1 MFDELYPEAA
11 DLALKTKINRPPTAP
26 KAPEFS
32 TWGMFRGLGTG
43 LPAGAAQ
50 AMASTGEMLG
60 AFGTTLATTGGSAGG
75 MFQLPTEA
83 EQKQSLEA
91 TDKLIKGDELFAGGE
106 VTRSFRNAAEGYKPD
121 PTTTHTAEQVV
132 FNFARVG
139 GKAITAAMTMGN
151 VPGAIVAGAEEG
163 FTQAEELKQQGVDIG
178 TRTKVGA
185 VTAVTNAVGFAL
197 PVAGKT
203 WLQTAGLVAVGGPG
217 TFVTQQAATKAILE
231 NANYADL
238 AKQYDPTDTLGL
250 AMSVLLPGA
259 FGALAMRG
267 AAKSV
272 KAKGVPPDTAPVPD
286 APTAPKDYPDADL
299 VDAARVSLVRQHM
312 DAANPMPD
320 NVETAGAHNA
330 AYSQA
335 LDQVAAGERVAVT
348 DVAPSIAP
356 VAGKATDTPNFKAWF
371 GDSKVVDDTGAPM
384 VLYHGTGSNFDE
396 ISPSAGTANSDAG
409 FYVSPSPSE
418 AGKYAAFSE
427 GSQNIVPV
435 FASIKNPY
443 FALTKSEISTGEN
456 GQMTVKDWGKLRAAG
471 FDGVAIGITKDEF
484 LSGARK
490 LSDASELAVLN
501 GRQIKSAIGNS
512 GKFDPN
518 SASLTDNPIADWGAG
533 LNRAL
538 EDMAAAGERVAAKA
552 AEEIGARIDAAKQA
566 DFVEVVA
573 KPNSDFVQAKS
584 DAGLVGGH
592 VRDGALHITTAE
604 VDPAYRGQGE
614 GIKLYTALVDDALAK
629 GQRVFSDSTVEA
641 SAVRMYEALQRRGYE
656 VKRLE
661 GGSLEDGAA
670 YGKGAKEPAFEVVG
684 KTEPKPK
691 SDPPVYADTR
701 GGPDRFHG
709 TGKPIPALSDY
720 YALAGDSRN
729 IYGQGFYTTD
739 AVDISA
745 GYMRKG
751 GKNSTLY
758 KVTESD
764 VKMYD
769 MEAPIT
775 PEMEGILKSAMGDSY
790 PTANYE
796 SGAPLKNLRDVYD
809 EYRRQSRYEGLSRDD
824 VQEVFDSIRANLEAQ
839 GYRGFSHV
847 GGALTGKQAHAVKIF
862 WFPESDVQI
871 KPASIADYVQN
882 KPQALADTAQAATK
896 TVADQTP
903 DLATFMTAKGLDA
916 PAAPVE
922 PKAANGNAFIAWLKD
937 AGGVAWS
944 QKTDIVG
951 ERGVRGNYAGIFTK
965 KGQNLDTLVES
976 AVQAGYLTRADLEAS
991 GDVGGTRALSELIR
1005 RATTGEKIA
1014 TVENADA
1021 SRIAQGQAR
1030 AAMDAVDDMERELRA
1045 LGVDPSAARGNADA
1059 LGAYLAEHRTAL
1071 VNKKLAEIDAE
1082 TKAERIA
1089 TGEAYNLSPKQIDAQ
1104 TRIALAG
1111 ELDEN
1116 AMHQAAMVARD
1127 EVDFL
1132 NRVEEIIN
1140 NAPGSRKTI
1149 QSSQGSAADASI
1161 PARDG
1166 QAAADATTSASGFN
1180 PAALAADAA
1189 RFLEGGKSA
1198 AQVIGEMEVSGAKAS
1213 PEMQN
1218 MLIGVAEFGGRI
1230 NELADQVSAL
1240 KAQRGAG
1247 TKPFEL
1253 VAQAVENMR
1262 TGTKVEAPKPKTPT
1276 EARFADLQARNP
1288 DVMDKPMQFDV
1299 DENGN
1304 AAGPA
1309 TTAREYLE
1317 RIQREADQDT
1327 ADASLIEVAA
1337 NCFLSGGM

>member
-272 KAKGVPPDTAPVPD
+272 KAKGVPPDTAPAPDAAPVPD
-286 APTAPKDYPDADL
+286 APTAPMDYPDADL

-335 LDQVAAGERVAVT
+335 LDQVAAGERVAVA
-348 DVAPSIAP
+348 DVAPKVEQNLLEWGARETAKNGEFVKADYKLTDSQPIYQMREMSPADLYLPELDSSGKLQPEKRGYLPGYIERAKAGEIPPAITAIEMEDGRIRVVDGHRRAMAAKEAGNTIRVLVSPLIDTPAGKVEATAENIANNP
-356 VAGKATDTPNFKAWF
+356 IAGKATDTPNFKAWF

-384 VLYHGTGSNFDE
+384 VLYHGTPSPGFDNFDLA
-396 ISPSAGTANSDAG
+396 SAGRNTGNDAADVALHFTDRTQTANYYADIGGPNGAVMPV
-409 FYVSPSPSE
+409 YV
-418 AGKYAAFSE
+418 AL
-427 GSQNIVPV
+427 
-435 FASIKNPY
+435 KNPMQI
-443 FALTKSEISTGEN
+443 AETVINRSDIEVAKAAGHDGIISTTDKGREF
-456 GQMTVKDWGKLRAAG
+456 VA
-471 FDGVAIGITKDEF
+471 FDPK
-484 LSGARK
+484 
-490 LSDASELAVLN
+490 
-501 GRQIKSAIGNS
+501 QIKSAIGNS

-533 LNRAL
+533 LTKAL
-538 EDMAAAGERVAAKA
+538 DDMAARVETMRAEVTAMADEIPPQVVENMATKPQPKSDPPVYSDTRGGPDRFHGTGKPIPALSDYYALAGDSRNIYGQGFYTTDAVDISAGYMRKGGKNSTLYKVTESDVKMYDMEAPITPEMEGILKSAMGDSYPEANYESGAPLKNLRDVYDEYRRQSSYEGLSRDDVQEVFDSIRANLEAQGYRGFSHVGGALTGKQAHAVKIFWFPESDVQIKPASIADYVQNKPQAPADTAQAAIKTVA
-552 AEEIGARIDAAKQA
+552 EIPKVSDFMAKQA

-684 KTEPKPK
+684 KTEPKP
-691 SDPPVYADTR
+691 
-701 GGPDRFHG
+701 
-709 TGKPIPALSDY
+709 
-720 YALAGDSRN
+720 
-729 IYGQGFYTTD
+729 
-739 AVDISA
+739 
-745 GYMRKG
+745 
-751 GKNSTLY
+751 
-758 KVTESD
+758 
-764 VKMYD
+764 
-769 MEAPIT
+769 AP
-775 PEMEGILKSAMGDSY
+775 
-790 PTANYE
+790 
-796 SGAPLKNLRDVYD
+796 
-809 EYRRQSRYEGLSRDD
+809 
-824 VQEVFDSIRANLEAQ
+824 
-839 GYRGFSHV
+839 
-847 GGALTGKQAHAVKIF
+847 
-862 WFPESDVQI
+862 
-871 KPASIADYVQN
+871 
-882 KPQALADTAQAATK
+882 ALADTAQAATDLIASRK
-896 TVADQTP
+896 PASWVIREKETGAVIMETFDQKKV
-903 DLATFMTAKGLDA
+903 DALNTAKYEAVPILDYL
-916 PAAPVE
+916 VGI
-922 PKAANGNAFIAWLKD
+922 NGQMKPP
-937 AGGVAWS
+937 
-944 QKTDIVG
+944 
-951 ERGVRGNYAGIFTK
+951 
-965 KGQNLDTLVES
+965 
-976 AVQAGYLTRADLEAS
+976 
-991 GDVGGTRALSELIR
+991 
-1005 RATTGEKIA
+1005 
-1014 TVENADA
+1014 
-1021 SRIAQGQAR
+1021 
-1030 AAMDAVDDMERELRA
+1030 
-1045 LGVDPSAARGNADA
+1045 VDPN
-1059 LGAYLAEHRTAL
+1059 
-1071 VNKKLAEIDAE
+1071 
-1082 TKAERIA
+1082 
-1089 TGEAYNLSPKQIDAQ
+1089 
-1104 TRIALAG
+1104 
-1111 ELDEN
+1111 
-1116 AMHQAAMVARD
+1116 
-1127 EVDFL
+1127 
-1132 NRVEEIIN
+1132 
-1140 NAPGSRKTI
+1140 
-1149 QSSQGSAADASI
+1149 
-1161 PARDG
+1161 
-1166 QAAADATTSASGFN
+1166 GFN
-1180 PAALAADAA
+1180 PATLASEAS
-1189 RFLEGGKSA
+1189 RLLTGGKSA
-1198 AQVIGEMEVSGAKAS
+1198 AQVIGELEVSGSKVS
-1213 PEMQN
+1213 PELQN

>member
-11 DLALKTKINRPPTAP
+11 DLALKTKVNRPPTAP

-250 AMSVLLPGA
+250 AMSVLLPGS

-286 APTAPKDYPDADL
+286 APAAPKDYPDADL

-335 LDQVAAGERVAVT
+335 LDQVAAGERVSV
-348 DVAPSIAP
+348 DVPE
-356 VAGKATDTPNFKAWF
+356 V
-371 GDSKVVDDTGAPM
+371 
-384 VLYHGTGSNFDE
+384 
-396 ISPSAGTANSDAG
+396 
-409 FYVSPSPSE
+409 
-418 AGKYAAFSE
+418 
-427 GSQNIVPV
+427 
-435 FASIKNPY
+435 
-443 FALTKSEISTGEN
+443 
-456 GQMTVKDWGKLRAAG
+456 
-471 FDGVAIGITKDEF
+471 
-484 LSGARK
+484 
-490 LSDASELAVLN
+490 
-501 GRQIKSAIGNS
+501 
-512 GKFDPN
+512 
-518 SASLTDNPIADWGAG
+518 
-533 LNRAL
+533 
-538 EDMAAAGERVAAKA
+538 VAAKA

-614 GIKLYTALVDDALAK
+614 GIKLYIALVDDALAK

-684 KTEPKPK
+684 KT
-691 SDPPVYADTR
+691 
-701 GGPDRFHG
+701 
-709 TGKPIPALSDY
+709 I
-720 YALAGDSRN
+720 
-729 IYGQGFYTTD
+729 
-739 AVDISA
+739 
-745 GYMRKG
+745 
-751 GKNSTLY
+751 
-758 KVTESD
+758 
-764 VKMYD
+764 
-769 MEAPIT
+769 
-775 PEMEGILKSAMGDSY
+775 EG
-790 PTANYE
+790 
-796 SGAPLKNLRDVYD
+796 R
-809 EYRRQSRYEGLSRDD
+809 
-824 VQEVFDSIRANLEAQ
+824 
-839 GYRGFSHV
+839 
-847 GGALTGKQAHAVKIF
+847 
-862 WFPESDVQI
+862 
-871 KPASIADYVQN
+871 
-882 KPQALADTAQAATK
+882 
-896 TVADQTP
+896 
-903 DLATFMTAKGLDA
+903 
-916 PAAPVE
+916 
-922 PKAANGNAFIAWLKD
+922 
-937 AGGVAWS
+937 
-944 QKTDIVG
+944 
-951 ERGVRGNYAGIFTK
+951 
-965 KGQNLDTLVES
+965 
-976 AVQAGYLTRADLEAS
+976 
-991 GDVGGTRALSELIR
+991 
-1005 RATTGEKIA
+1005 
-1014 TVENADA
+1014 
-1021 SRIAQGQAR
+1021 
-1030 AAMDAVDDMERELRA
+1030 
-1045 LGVDPSAARGNADA
+1045 
-1059 LGAYLAEHRTAL
+1059 
-1071 VNKKLAEIDAE
+1071 
-1082 TKAERIA
+1082 
-1089 TGEAYNLSPKQIDAQ
+1089 
-1104 TRIALAG
+1104 
-1111 ELDEN
+1111 
-1116 AMHQAAMVARD
+1116 
-1127 EVDFL
+1127 
-1132 NRVEEIIN
+1132 
-1140 NAPGSRKTI
+1140 
-1149 QSSQGSAADASI
+1149 QGSAADASI

-1198 AQVIGEMEVSGAKAS
+1198 AQVIGELEASGAKVS
-1213 PEMQN
+1213 PELQN